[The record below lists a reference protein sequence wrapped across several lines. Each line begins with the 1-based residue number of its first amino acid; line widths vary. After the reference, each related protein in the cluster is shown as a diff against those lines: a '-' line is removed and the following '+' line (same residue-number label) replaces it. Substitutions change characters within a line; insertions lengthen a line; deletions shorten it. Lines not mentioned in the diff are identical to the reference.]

1 MFFAVLKRMAL
12 HFCCAFFDYI
22 YLNRGILRKMTSCKT
37 TSCEIFKKSCLRVYI
52 SIILALTVFCMS
64 GLSGCKKTDK
74 TQEISSAKSIVSW
87 VLATG
92 EYSSPSLVFGLG
104 DEEFSLRFS
113 SMYHSDPS
121 IISDGAFAIAEGIA
135 SDELSVL
142 TASGSTKNDDLE
154 KMFEERIN
162 EQIAC
167 YESYSPGDVA
177 KLKKAECF
185 TKGVFTVLIVSDDP
199 SGMKSLVTE
208 FIDNPQKFPVT
219 SEESSEGV
227 SPDEMSS
234 ENVSI
239 AEATSKETSVTSPI
253 ESASVQPMPSE
264 QPESK
269 TEIAHGPESSQTPY
283 EAYPDGNRPASE
295 PYFYAYDCDLPEKQ
309 PVSDDYFSDA
319 VFIGSSRLDG
329 ILAYGGEPACAGR
342 FAYTSLNVSSVFT
355 RNVVD
360 SEDGTK
366 TIAEALKNVSF
377 SKCYIEFGINEVGW
391 PYPSVFEKDY
401 KKLIDYIRELNPECT
416 IYILNLYPVTP
427 SHSAK
432 DEYETNRN
440 VKIFNDIIAS
450 VVRDKGVYQ
459 VNLAA
464 AVCDENCE
472 LPEEDSY
479 DGVHVNVKTSVR
491 LMDYIKSH
499 TA

>member
-52 SIILALTVFCMS
+52 SIILALTIFCMS
-64 GLSGCKKTDK
+64 GLSGCKKTDEMK
-74 TQEISSAKSIVSW
+74 EIPSAKSIVSW

-92 EYSSPSLVFGLG
+92 GYSSPSLVFGLG

-199 SGMKSLVTE
+199 SGMKKLVTE
-208 FIDNPQKFPVT
+208 FIDNPQKFSVT
-219 SEESSEGV
+219 SEESSEDV
-227 SPDEMSS
+227 LSDEVSS
-234 ENVSI
+234 EDASV
-239 AEATSKETSVTSPI
+239 AEATSVQPGTPPI
-253 ESASVQPMPSE
+253 TESSSVQPTPSE

-269 TEIAHGPESSQTPY
+269 PESTYEPESSQTPY

-295 PYFYAYDCDLPEKQ
+295 PYFYAYDCDLPENQ

-360 SEDGTK
+360 SENGTK

-416 IYILNLYPVTP
+416 IYILNL
-427 SHSAK
+427 
-432 DEYETNRN
+432 
-440 VKIFNDIIAS
+440 
-450 VVRDKGVYQ
+450 
-459 VNLAA
+459 
-464 AVCDENCE
+464 
-472 LPEEDSY
+472 
-479 DGVHVNVKTSVR
+479 
-491 LMDYIKSH
+491 
-499 TA
+499 

>member
-1 MFFAVLKRMAL
+1 M
-12 HFCCAFFDYI
+12 
-22 YLNRGILRKMTSCKT
+22 
-37 TSCEIFKKSCLRVYI
+37 KK
-52 SIILALTVFCMS
+52 
-64 GLSGCKKTDK
+64 
-74 TQEISSAKSIVSW
+74 
-87 VLATG
+87 
-92 EYSSPSLVFGLG
+92 
-104 DEEFSLRFS
+104 
-113 SMYHSDPS
+113 
-121 IISDGAFAIAEGIA
+121 
-135 SDELSVL
+135 
-142 TASGSTKNDDLE
+142 
-154 KMFEERIN
+154 
-162 EQIAC
+162 
-167 YESYSPGDVA
+167 
-177 KLKKAECF
+177 
-185 TKGVFTVLIVSDDP
+185 
-199 SGMKSLVTE
+199 LVTE

-227 SPDEMSS
+227 SLDEASS
-234 ENVSI
+234 ENASI
-239 AEATSKETSVTSPI
+239 AEATSVQPETPPI
-253 ESASVQPMPSE
+253 TESSSVQPTPSE

-269 TEIAHGPESSQTPY
+269 PEIAHGPESSQTPY

-295 PYFYAYDCDLPEKQ
+295 PYFYAYDCDLPENQ

-479 DGVHVNVKTSVR
+479 DGVHANVKTSVR

>member
-1 MFFAVLKRMAL
+1 
-12 HFCCAFFDYI
+12 
-22 YLNRGILRKMTSCKT
+22 
-37 TSCEIFKKSCLRVYI
+37 
-52 SIILALTVFCMS
+52 MS

-74 TQEISSAKSIVSW
+74 TKEIPSAKSVVDW

-92 EYSSPSLVFGLG
+92 GYSSPSLVFGLG

-142 TASGSTKNDDLE
+142 TAAGSTKSSDLE
-154 KMFEERIN
+154 KMFEERIA
-162 EQIAC
+162 EQISC

-185 TKGVFTVLIVSDDP
+185 TKDVFTVLIVSDDP
-199 SGMKSLVTE
+199 SGMKKLVTE
-208 FIDNPQKFPVT
+208 FIDNPQNFPVT
-219 SEESSEGV
+219 SEESSENI
-227 SPDEMSS
+227 SLDEASFENTSAAEVTS
-234 ENVSI
+234 ED
-239 AEATSKETSVTSPI
+239 KSVTSPT
-253 ESASVQPMPSE
+253 ESASVQPTPSE
-264 QPESK
+264 QPELKSES
-269 TEIAHGPESSQTPY
+269 TPEPDTSSAPY

-295 PYFYAYDCDLPEKQ
+295 PYFYAYDCDLPENQ

-355 RNVVD
+355 RNVVE
-360 SEDGTK
+360 SENGTK

-432 DEYETNRN
+432 DEYETNQN
-440 VKIFNDIIAS
+440 VKKFNDIIAS

-472 LPEEDSY
+472 LPEGDSY
-479 DGVHVNVKTSVR
+479 DGVHANVKTSVR